1 MGAGEDRKGEG
12 GQVGEDGEVCQSEP
26 KSAESCLKRGT
37 AGKKTIPRERLDLTE
52 KLYLKGKSGPTIAKR
67 LRAEFG
73 IAPRTARWYVQI
85 VEERL
90 AALPKPPPEAVFQRV
105 QGMLLET
112 YALARGGVQRIVV
125 SRGRDAGAA
134 VEEYP
139 QANVGTMATVAWRL
153 AELHG
158 ITVQRVEVS
167 AGGEDLSALTD
178 EEFEQLRALKAK
190 ARAGKAGQVAQ
201 LPGKGSPE

>member
-1 MGAGEDRKGEG
+1 MAD
-12 GQVGEDGEVCQSEP
+12 QDGIA
-26 KSAESCLKRGT
+26 KTGLKRGT
-37 AGKKTIPRERLDLTE
+37 SGKNIIPRERLDLAE
-52 KLYLKGKSGPTIAKR
+52 KLYLTGKSGPHIVKK

-73 IAPRTARWYVQI
+73 VAPRTARRYI
-85 VEERL
+85 ALVEKRL
-90 AALPKPPPEAVFQRV
+90 AALPKPPPEATFQRV

-112 YALARGGVQRIVV
+112 YKLARGGVQRIVV
-125 SRGRDAGAA
+125 SGGKGAPSA

-178 EEFEQLRALKAK
+178 EEFNTLRALKAK
-190 ARAGKAGQVAQ
+190 ARAAAAGAGTSAGALSSGASKG
-201 LPGKGSPE
+201 LPG